1 MERETRREFG
11 ARLRALRQEKGFSL
25 RQFALTIG
33 INKSYLVEI
42 EYGRKA
48 PTLDTME
55 KIACGLGVPIS
66 YLLIGVGPIKENG
79 FSEAEAGAEL
89 SAAES
94 RCC

>member
-1 MERETRREFG
+1 MERETRQEFG
-11 ARLRALRQEKGFSL
+11 ARLRALRQAKGFSL

-66 YLLIGVGPIKENG
+66 YLLIGVGPIKEADLSN
-79 FSEAEAGAEL
+79 AEASVGL
-89 SAAES
+89 SVVEP